1 MEIRFVSSLTI
12 DDENRL
18 APALLQA
25 LAALLRTSPLA
36 YTIRI
41 ETAGGEV
48 FEHQQA
54 PTLQTVGGPLHER
67 QDVEP
72 TPARHGTVMP
82 FRN

>member
-1 MEIRFVSSLTI
+1 MDIRFVSSLTI

-25 LAALLRTSPLA
+25 VVALLRAMPLA
-36 YTIRI
+36 YTVRI

-54 PTLQTVGGPLHER
+54 PLVQSDAAIHHPRPR
-67 QDVEP
+67 QGSA
-72 TPARHGTVMP
+72 TITP
-82 FRN
+82 FRY

>member
-1 MEIRFVSSLTI
+1 MDIRFVSSLTI

-41 ETAGGEV
+41 ETAGGQI

-54 PTLQTVGGPLHER
+54 PYLPGDGVVHDPRAAR
-67 QDVEP
+67 QG
-72 TPARHGTVMP
+72 AGTVTP
-82 FRN
+82 FRY

>member
-1 MEIRFVSSLTI
+1 MDIRFVSSLTI

-25 LAALLRTSPLA
+25 LAALLRASPLA

-41 ETAGGEV
+41 ETAGGQV

-54 PTLQTVGGPLHER
+54 PFLQA
-67 QDVEP
+67 DVA
-72 TPARHGTVMP
+72 TPDPRPPRHSGATSVTP
-82 FRN
+82 FRY